1 MQQMVK
7 DIRSR
12 NRRLLLVSC
21 FVVLTATLL
30 GTVFVSARTQESR
43 PRNTQTSAP
52 RPTPPATTTP
62 ATPAATATPAA
73 SQTPKQVDRIAPTLG
88 EPPPPPK
95 LKPTPTP
102 TPPEEFDKE
111 SIIKF
116 NTELV
121 YLQVRVIDR

>member
-52 RPTPPATTTP
+52 PTDATRDSDSAHTRSNSNSPLPPRRKRQSKSIGSHRLSVT
-62 ATPAATATPAA
+62 ATAA
-73 SQTPKQVDRIAPTLG
+73 K
-88 EPPPPPK
+88 
-95 LKPTPTP
+95 
-102 TPPEEFDKE
+102 
-111 SIIKF
+111 
-116 NTELV
+116 TEA
-121 YLQVRVIDR
+121 DTDTDSA